1 MKKQCEYKHSDIWL
15 YIQNRMSQEEET
27 EFQQHLLNCEECRE
41 ELSRLRL
48 MVHSIGKKERWNT
61 SFRIW
66 MVAASVA
73 CVLMGGGACYYFFI
87 QKEKAFSPGNSHGLK
102 INPPILH
109 NNRDSIAPQD
119 TIQADTISVKVM
131 HYD

>member
-87 QKEKAFSPGNSHGLK
+87 QKEEAFSPGNSHGLK
-102 INPPILH
+102 INPLILH